1 MGHEEGR
8 QEGRKE
14 GRHEGIEKEKTKTLI
29 RLLNKRFG
37 SLSDGDMSRIDQAD
51 LKQLDVWTDAIF
63 DASDLPEVFTKSM

>member
-8 QEGRKE
+8 K
-14 GRHEGIEKEKTKTLI
+14 EGIEKEKTKTLI

-51 LKQLDVWTDAIF
+51 LKQLDVWTDAIV